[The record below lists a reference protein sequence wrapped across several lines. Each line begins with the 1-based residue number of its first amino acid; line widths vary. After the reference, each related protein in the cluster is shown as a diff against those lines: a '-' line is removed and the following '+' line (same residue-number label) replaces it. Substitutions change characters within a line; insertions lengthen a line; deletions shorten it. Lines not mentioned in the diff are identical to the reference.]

1 MPPILAIDHRM
12 EAILR
17 LVPID
22 RRSKVR
28 FPLELPVRY
37 RTLGREGPFAGVG
50 SVVNLSSGG
59 VLVAHQ
65 HEIRAGARMELN
77 IEWPFLLNGQVPLQL
92 VLLGRVVRC
101 ETSSFAVELGRY
113 HFRTARRTVIPI
125 DLPFNRMAKAGA
137 SA

>member
-1 MPPILAIDHRM
+1 MLALDHRV

-17 LVPID
+17 LVPVD

-50 SVVNLSSGG
+50 RVVNFSSGG

-65 HEIRAGARMELN
+65 HEIQEGARMELN

-92 VLLGRVVRC
+92 VMLGKVVRC

-113 HFRTARRTVIPI
+113 QFRTTRRAVIPI
-125 DLPFNRMAKAGA
+125 DLPRNRMAKAA